1 MNKSISRCLLL
12 VFLVAPCA
20 AHAGLYKGVSS
31 KGEVVY
37 SDIPFRNS
45 EEFSAPPVAVVEMPD
60 VILDKVISESAAK
73 AEKAEKEK
81 VQAQINKQVDTKYAE
96 FRIVSPKDK
105 QSIWNNPDLAVSMK
119 IKPPLKA
126 ANGHRIWLLLD
137 GQVLVDN
144 STQLDIPTGRLE
156 RGEHTLQTQVRNS
169 KGKLIMGSKPVVVY
183 IHYGSAK

>member
-1 MNKSISRCLLL
+1 MNKSITRCFLL
-12 VFLVAPCA
+12 VLLVAPCA
-20 AHAGLYKGVSS
+20 ANAGLYKGVSS

-60 VILDKVISESAAK
+60 VILDKVISESAAI

-81 VQAQINKQVDTKYAE
+81 VQAQINKQVDTKYTE
-96 FRIVSPKDK
+96 FRIVSPKNK
-105 QSIWNNPDLAVSMK
+105 QSIWNNPDLTVSMK
-119 IKPPLKA
+119 IKPPLKTA
-126 ANGHRIWLLLD
+126 KGHRIWLLLD

-156 RGEHTLQTQVRNS
+156 RGEHKLQTQVRNS